1 MRSIWNLT
9 HGDGDWFD
17 ISESEFD
24 CFIADRTGFTSM
36 AQLLQSH
43 AERGYRPTID
53 VRDSFAVELGRRFE
67 KATGAEAFR
76 YGKTCLEEDAS

>member
-1 MRSIWNLT
+1 MRSIWHFT
-9 HGDGDWFD
+9 HGDGHWWDV
-17 ISESEFD
+17 SESEWD
-24 CFIADRTGFTSM
+24 SFIADRTGFTSM

-76 YGKTCLEEDAS
+76 YGRRG